1 MCSVDLVHDL
11 PFGISL
17 ELFFDKERG
26 ILAARW
32 LWCDLLVGSAEVG
45 AA

>member
-1 MCSVDLVHDL
+1 MSNVIVDL

-17 ELFFDKERG
+17 ELVMGVDG
-26 ILAARW
+26 IVAARW
-32 LWCDLLVGSAEVG
+32 LWCDLCVGSAEVG